1 MQEHKISE
9 RNLDFMNVWTESLL
23 NGFELYLKVLPLMV
37 IISVFIILAKRN
49 RIRPFYFIGTQ
60 CLILYLICLVEVV
73 LFPLPTADKIANMNS
88 YDGQFIPFNFI
99 LDITKDRSLSSVL
112 QVLLNILMTIPFG
125 FFFKFFLNIKRRNI
139 ILLTFLLSL
148 IIEFAQLTGLF
159 FTYPGSYRL
168 FDVDDLIMNTLG
180 GFLGTVL
187 ANNVNELVPEIF
199 KNRSI
204 HIG

>member
-1 MQEHKISE
+1 
-9 RNLDFMNVWTESLL
+9 MNIWVESLI
-23 NGFELYLKVLPLMV
+23 NGFELYLKVLPLM
-37 IISVFIILAKRN
+37 IIILAFIIFAKKN
-49 RIRPFYFIGTQ
+49 SIRPLYFIGTQ

-73 LFPLPTADKIANMNS
+73 LFPLPTADKIASMNS
-88 YDGQFIPFNFI
+88 YEGQFIPFNFV
-99 LDITKDRSLSSVL
+99 LDIARDKSLGSVL
-112 QVLLNILMTIPFG
+112 QVMLNILMTVPFG

-148 IIEFAQLTGLF
+148 SIELAQLTGLF

-187 ANNVNELVPEIF
+187 ANNVNELVPDF
-199 KNRSI
+199 YKNRSI
-204 HIG
+204 RIG